1 MSYIKLKEQISKLY
15 SQLDNFN
22 SNSNQSKKK
31 NIYNNNY
38 LSNDRK
44 IQYNNLL
51 FSKNNTYKTNDLNSR
66 RINNDSKR
74 LFRSKSIFDFRNEGN
89 SIFNKKNYMNQNF
102 QKKYNEIKNFTNEF
116 NPNSFDILTK
126 KNNLKRTKSS
136 YFNVLNGIQSYKND
150 KRMSKKD
157 ILTKEILFELGN
169 GIKEKSNKN
178 QNLLGV
184 GNYSDLFSSKGKKDE
199 YTGIQGVNI
208 I

>member
-1 MSYIKLKEQISKLY
+1 MSYIKLKEQITKLY

-22 SNSNQSKKK
+22 STNQPKKK

-44 IQYNNLL
+44 RQYNNLL
-51 FSKNNTYKTNDLNSR
+51 FSKNNSFKSNDFNSK
-66 RINNDSKR
+66 RINDNSKT
-74 LFRSKSIFDFRNEGN
+74 LFRSKSIFNFRNEAN
-89 SIFNKKNYMNQNF
+89 FFNKKNYINENF

-116 NPNSFDILTK
+116 NPNSFDIITK

-136 YFNVLNGIQSYKND
+136 YFNVINGIQNYKND

-169 GIKEKSNKN
+169 GIKEKSSQN
-178 QNLLGV
+178 QNLLGF
-184 GNYSDLFSSKGKKDE
+184 GNYSDLFSNKGKKDE
-199 YTGIQGVNI
+199 YTGIQGVNVI
-208 I
+208 

>member
-1 MSYIKLKEQISKLY
+1 MSYIKLKEQITKLY

-22 SNSNQSKKK
+22 SNSNPPKKK

-44 IQYNNLL
+44 RQYNNLL
-51 FSKNNTYKTNDLNSR
+51 FSKNNSFKSNDFNSK
-66 RINNDSKR
+66 RINDNSKT
-74 LFRSKSIFDFRNEGN
+74 LFRSKSIFNFRNEAN
-89 SIFNKKNYMNQNF
+89 FFNKKNYINENF

-116 NPNSFDILTK
+116 NPNSFDIITK

-136 YFNVLNGIQSYKND
+136 YFNVINGIQNYKND

-169 GIKEKSNKN
+169 GIKEKSSQN
-178 QNLLGV
+178 QNLLGL
-184 GNYSDLFSSKGKKDE
+184 GNYSDLFSNKGKKDE
-199 YTGIQGVNI
+199 YTGIQGVNVI
-208 I
+208 

>member
-1 MSYIKLKEQISKLY
+1 MSYIKLKEQITKLY

-22 SNSNQSKKK
+22 STNPPKKK

-44 IQYNNLL
+44 MQYNNLL

-74 LFRSKSIFDFRNEGN
+74 LFRSKSIFNFRNEAN
-89 SIFNKKNYMNQNF
+89 FFNKKNYINENF

-116 NPNSFDILTK
+116 NPNSFDIITK

-136 YFNVLNGIQSYKND
+136 YFNVINGIQNYKND

-169 GIKEKSNKN
+169 GIKEKSSQN
-178 QNLLGV
+178 QNLLGL
-184 GNYSDLFSSKGKKDE
+184 GNYSDLFSNKGKKDE
-199 YTGIQGVNI
+199 YTGIQGVNVI
-208 I
+208 